1 VNTNQYI
8 GLIIL
13 AFWAFGPGAL
23 AQDPGNAIV
32 NPDTEAAE
40 TEALDVEM
48 TEPAMTDPEMT
59 ADEEITDPE
68 AEASE
73 PEMTD
78 PEAEASEPEMTGP
91 EITAKAE
98 ASIQEPYNPLAPAKA
113 AFYSGVLPGLGQAY
127 NKKYWKIPI
136 VYGGIAAGVYFYQ
149 RNTEDYNRF
158 RDAYK
163 RRLAGYQDDE
173 FQGVSDARLRDAQKT
188 AGRNRDVSLAM
199 AIGVYLLNILD
210 ANVDAHLLRYNLNE
224 DLSLR
229 PSVYYQPDS
238 RPSTYG
244 LSLNISLP

>member
-1 VNTNQYI
+1 MNTNQYI

-23 AQDPGNAIV
+23 AQDRRNV
-32 NPDTEAAE
+32 AA
-40 TEALDVEM
+40 
-48 TEPAMTDPEMT
+48 DPEMT
-59 ADEEITDPE
+59 AKAEVPDSE
-68 AEASE
+68 A
-73 PEMTD
+73 T
-78 PEAEASEPEMTGP
+78 
-91 EITAKAE
+91 KAE
-98 ASIQEPYNPLAPAKA
+98 ALPITGEISSELVNNETIAQEPYNPLAPAKA

-229 PSVYYQPDS
+229 PKFHYQS
-238 RPSTYG
+238 GFRPSNYG

>member
-1 VNTNQYI
+1 MNTNQYI

-23 AQDPGNAIV
+23 AQDRRNV
-32 NPDTEAAE
+32 AA
-40 TEALDVEM
+40 
-48 TEPAMTDPEMT
+48 DPEM
-59 ADEEITDPE
+59 
-68 AEASE
+68 
-73 PEMTD
+73 
-78 PEAEASEPEMTGP
+78 
-91 EITAKAE
+91 TAKAE
-98 ASIQEPYNPLAPAKA
+98 ASDPEMAAKAEASTQEPYNPLAPAKA

-210 ANVDAHLLRYNLNE
+210 ANVDAHILRYNLNE

-229 PSVYYQPDS
+229 PKFHYQS
-238 RPSTYG
+238 GFRPSTYG

>member
-1 VNTNQYI
+1 MAWALTPAIYGQES
-8 GLIIL
+8 GLSTPT
-13 AFWAFGPGAL
+13 A
-23 AQDPGNAIV
+23 
-32 NPDTEAAE
+32 
-40 TEALDVEM
+40 
-48 TEPAMTDPEMT
+48 EPAANDKATVEDQVMASKTERTVLSDPDQIIVSD
-59 ADEEITDPE
+59 ADSLEITTIKE
-68 AEASE
+68 
-73 PEMTD
+73 
-78 PEAEASEPEMTGP
+78 
-91 EITAKAE
+91 
-98 ASIQEPYNPLAPAKA
+98 EPYDPLAPSRA
-113 AFYSGVLPGLGQAY
+113 AFYSAVLPGLGQAY

-224 DLSLR
+224 DLTIRPNYQYETHHR
-229 PSVYYQPDS
+229 PSV
-238 RPSTYG
+238 YG

>member
-1 VNTNQYI
+1 MNTNQYI

-23 AQDPGNAIV
+23 AQDPGNATV

-48 TEPAMTDPEMT
+48 TEPAMTDPEMS
-59 ADEEITDPE
+59 AD
-68 AEASE
+68 AEARPITGEISSE
-73 PEMTD
+73 LVNNETI
-78 PEAEASEPEMTGP
+78 A
-91 EITAKAE
+91 
-98 ASIQEPYNPLAPAKA
+98 QRPYNPLAPAKA

-136 VYGGIAAGVYFYQ
+136 VYGGIAAGVYFYK

-229 PSVYYQPDS
+229 PSVYYQPDF